1 MVKEFEHLT
10 ADPSHVHT
18 FKILQKKHSSVFTP
32 RVCDPLG
39 STVLLSRAKVKG
51 VISDTLGSELQ
62 PPYHA
67 I

>member
-10 ADPSHVHT
+10 ANPLPVHT

-32 RVCDPLG
+32 GFVNPWGLP
-39 STVLLSRAKVKG
+39 VYFPEAKLKEWFQ
-51 VISDTLGSELQ
+51 TLGFELQ
-62 PPYHA
+62 PPNQA